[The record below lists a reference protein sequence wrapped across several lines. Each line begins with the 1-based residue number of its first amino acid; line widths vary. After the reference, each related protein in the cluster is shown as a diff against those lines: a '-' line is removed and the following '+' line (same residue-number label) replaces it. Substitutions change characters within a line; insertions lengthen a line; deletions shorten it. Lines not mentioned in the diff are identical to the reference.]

1 MTKRSLRVALGIAAI
16 ACLLVVPTAVGAD
29 SLGSAPEAAGTFN
42 ESTNAWF
49 VELRGAP
56 SVNGGRADSL
66 KSEHAAF
73 KAAAKSEG
81 VAFTQRREFSTL
93 WNGFSVD
100 VSRDKVAALRD
111 IPGVQAVY
119 PVNTVSLPPLE
130 AATDGNGDPDIAN
143 AVTMTGADIARTTLG
158 YDGSGIKIAIMDS
171 GVDYAL
177 PEFGGGTFP
186 NSKVIGGY
194 DLVGDNY
201 DASTADTTYQ
211 PVPHPDSDPAPCDPN
226 VADEIASHPGA
237 GSSSAAHG
245 THVAGIAAADGR
257 GHEAAGEVTGVAPG
271 AKVLAYRVF
280 GCNGS
285 TDEDVMIE
293 AMERALAD
301 GANVLN
307 MSIGSAF
314 ESWAGAP
321 TAAAASNLAAA
332 GVVVVASIGN
342 SGTSGLYAAGA
353 PGVGANVIG
362 VGSFDNIR
370 TTLPAFSVGG
380 TLFGYNR
387 AAAAPVA
394 PTTGGGTLVTT
405 GAQFVTDGGCVAFAP
420 GSLAGKIALIR
431 RGTCTFFQK
440 ASNAQAA
447 GAVAVVLYNNVAG
460 ELNPT
465 VAGATPIRIPVVAL
479 SGTNGNA
486 LWTLVNGGTNAL
498 TWTNLTASTPQ
509 ATGNLASDFT
519 SYGPDA
525 ELNLKPDLG
534 APGGSIY
541 STWPHQ
547 QFGGHNSISGTS
559 MSSPHVAGAVALYLQ
574 AHPGA
579 SYSAVRTAFQNTASP
594 RLWFGNPGLGFL
606 EPTYRQGA
614 GMLQIDKAIL
624 TQGFVTPSRI
634 ALGEG
639 AGGTRMLTVTNDG
652 SSAVTYALS
661 NVGTIGT
668 GPNTFAVSFFGP
680 SATATFSSA
689 NLTVPAGGSATVGV
703 TVNADATLPDKSL
716 YGGYVVLTPQ
726 GGGQTLRVPYV
737 GFKGDYQSIQALS
750 PANCNYPALVQ
761 VKAGASMACT
771 GGSIGGI
778 QRITANGTFTMQG
791 NDIPIVLYHLDHQVR
806 KLNVQVF
813 KSDGSAVHPVFNYV
827 AQAQFLS
834 RNSTSTSFFEF
845 DWDGMRSQDN
855 GGGNGDHRKLVPNGQ
870 YILKVSV
877 LKALGNEKTASDWE
891 TWTSPTIT
899 LARP

>member
-1 MTKRSLRVALGIAAI
+1 MSQSERGLRRPACSAWRRSSEEMSKGERMTKRSLRVALGIAAI

-353 PGVGANVIG
+353 PGVGANVIRS
-362 VGSFDNIR
+362 GS
-370 TTLPAFSVGG
+370 GG
-380 TLFGYNR
+380 TDDGRRDARHDRGAVRDRRRLRGFRTRQPRRQDR
-387 AAAAPVA
+387 ADPARDVHVLPEGVERTGGRRGGSRSLQQRRRRAQPDRGGRDADQDPRGRALRHERERAVDARERRDQRPHVDEPDRVDAAGDREPGLRLHVVRPGRRAEPQAGPRRAGRLDLLDVA
-394 PTTGGGTLVTT
+394 P
-405 GAQFVTDGGCVAFAP
+405 
-420 GSLAGKIALIR
+420 
-431 RGTCTFFQK
+431 
-440 ASNAQAA
+440 
-447 GAVAVVLYNNVAG
+447 
-460 ELNPT
+460 
-465 VAGATPIRIPVVAL
+465 
-479 SGTNGNA
+479 
-486 LWTLVNGGTNAL
+486 
-498 TWTNLTASTPQ
+498 
-509 ATGNLASDFT
+509 
-519 SYGPDA
+519 
-525 ELNLKPDLG
+525 
-534 APGGSIY
+534 
-541 STWPHQ
+541 
-547 QFGGHNSISGTS
+547 
-559 MSSPHVAGAVALYLQ
+559 
-574 AHPGA
+574 
-579 SYSAVRTAFQNTASP
+579 SAVRRPQLDQ
-594 RLWFGNPGLGFL
+594 RHL
-606 EPTYRQGA
+606 
-614 GMLQIDKAIL
+614 D
-624 TQGFVTPSRI
+624 V
-634 ALGEG
+634 
-639 AGGTRMLTVTNDG
+639 
-652 SSAVTYALS
+652 
-661 NVGTIGT
+661 
-668 GPNTFAVSFFGP
+668 
-680 SATATFSSA
+680 
-689 NLTVPAGGSATVGV
+689 VPARRGRRRA
-703 TVNADATLPDKSL
+703 LP
-716 YGGYVVLTPQ
+716 
-726 GGGQTLRVPYV
+726 
-737 GFKGDYQSIQALS
+737 
-750 PANCNYPALVQ
+750 
-761 VKAGASMACT
+761 AGAS
-771 GGSIGGI
+771 GREL
-778 QRITANGTFTMQG
+778 QRRPDGVPEHGLAASLVRQSGARLPRADLSPGCGHAPDRQG
-791 NDIPIVLYHLDHQVR
+791 DPDAGVR
-806 KLNVQVF
+806 HTEPDRTRRGCGRHADAEDR
-813 KSDGSAVHPVFNYV
+813 KSVV
-827 AQAQFLS
+827 
-834 RNSTSTSFFEF
+834 
-845 DWDGMRSQDN
+845 
-855 GGGNGDHRKLVPNGQ
+855 
-870 YILKVSV
+870 
-877 LKALGNEKTASDWE
+877 
-891 TWTSPTIT
+891 
-899 LARP
+899 